1 MLHNAGIEH
10 FRAQAT
16 IEAAGADDD
25 APMTIGDV
33 AQQFGTTARALRFYE
48 AKRLIAPQ
56 RNGRLRLYTR
66 EQRDRL
72 ALILTG
78 KRLGFT
84 LVEVGEL
91 LGKSGDD
98 GLRLT
103 REQCV
108 AQISHLEQQK
118 RSLEIALAELR
129 KIHTSFYRRL
139 VDGTNGSA
147 R

>member
-1 MLHNAGIEH
+1 MLDNAGIERL
-10 FRAQAT
+10 RAYAT
-16 IEAAGADDD
+16 VGETDALDDS
-25 APMTIGDV
+25 AMTIGEV
-33 AQQFGTTARALRFYE
+33 AQQFGMTARALRFYE

-84 LVEVGEL
+84 LVEVAAL
-91 LGKSGDD
+91 LGKSGENS
-98 GLRLT
+98 LRMT

-108 AQISHLEQQK
+108 AQINLLEQQK
-118 RSLEIALAELR
+118 RSLEIALVELR
-129 KIHTSFYRRL
+129 KIHTSLYRKRL
-139 VDGTNGSA
+139 DGLNGTA

>member
-1 MLHNAGIEH
+1 MLHNADIERL
-10 FRAQAT
+10 RAHAT
-16 IEAAGADDD
+16 VVETAARDD
-25 APMTIGDV
+25 APMTIGEV

-48 AKRLIAPQ
+48 AKRLITPQ

-66 EQRDRL
+66 DQRERL

-84 LVEVGEL
+84 LVEVAEL
-91 LGKSGDD
+91 LGTSG
-98 GLRLT
+98 GNSLHLT
-103 REQCV
+103 RQQCV
-108 AQISHLEQQK
+108 AQISLLEQQK
-118 RSLEIALAELR
+118 RSLDIALAELR

-139 VDGTNGSA
+139 FNDTDGIA